1 MHVFPLQQHGQQ
13 LCCCEEMSVEMV
25 EELSVKAAQPVRPAG
40 ILQQNRVF
48 LDFFWDLAKP
58 DQEVR
63 LKAVENLI
71 QYLKTNNQADELEY
85 TFKRLVD
92 GLAHT
97 RETARPGFSLA
108 LGQVL
113 SAFEDVSLQ
122 SILDRIKEKHNLQ
135 KVKKKLA
142 RNAMFGNLFGAL
154 ALHQSGRLS
163 KEPQVVLG
171 CVQLLQSLS
180 QHRQHLKDLPTKT
193 MMDILTE
200 IPEEVFEEVLLGAL
214 QTDLAS
220 AFRTPEQLQLLL
232 VALQRFPQTLKP
244 KKLKKLL
251 GSSTIINADNIP
263 KLTEV
268 LKMAARSVKKECVLP
283 AVVLDLLKLSLKE
296 DSFQL
301 FWNKAIVDSMFK
313 EQPGPTHYLS
323 FRLLGSALPLLS
335 VAQLK
340 EVLSGEVMMH
350 YGEHVVSAQKPDRFK
365 LAPEM
370 DVYVSDFL
378 RNCQD
383 SDKQLAVMVAFSSLT
398 NQGYPV
404 VPTVWKVVQHL
415 QPAALQNYVEWLK
428 TMFLQPQ
435 LDKLL
440 DFSTRKQKD
449 NQEGKEQKENSIF
462 RLRKWIVARLSSI
475 IDNHQVKKQEDLIM
489 DVARFVFFH
498 AFFSAK
504 KPSADIPETAGKLS
518 VPLDDKTRVVL
529 VNSFFGL
536 LLSMHHLPLTED
548 SAEGATVNQK
558 RALGVTA
565 DGTMWIYHLVQY
577 TQVLL
582 NQPKHV
588 QSNKPFSP
596 EQRQAWDSMLE
607 SVASLKKKAKK
618 GQTAEWSAF
627 QQLFLL
633 VGMHLFKAPEE
644 LVDIMKDLQSC
655 VDKAQEKKA
664 KKKKK
669 KQATEQEEE
678 PEWVEVMV
686 DILLSLLS
694 QPSRHIR
701 QVCKTVF
708 SSICPHVTAAALT
721 AILDVLDSEK
731 DDEENSAVVV
741 TDDIDKT
748 QKKPEDDDDEEDEE
762 MEVDKSDESDD
773 GSDEDED
780 EGEEAMEE
788 EEDEEEEEEEDID
801 EEGEVD
807 QNFRLE
813 LMKVLQQQNALATE
827 EDGSSDEDM
836 DDEAMME
843 LDKSLAALFSEQK
856 KKTQAKKDEKTKIQ
870 KEKTLVRDFKIKV
883 LDLIEVFV
891 ARQAGSPLVLGLVEP
906 LLTIID
912 KGMSSDS
919 HQQEQDFLRRV
930 ADIFRNQLCRSKV
943 YCRTAGDRQGQLHDL
958 LDKLMTKTQK
968 LSDSSVCL
976 YYFSASLY
984 VVKVL
989 RGAPPA
995 ETKEE
1000 PTADRAAANDFK
1012 FMGNV
1017 DVDRVSTIFR
1027 NALSSFMSR
1036 RKSPLTAQMFTDLFT
1051 RFPVLCVNLLDT
1063 AVQHITS
1070 GVRVHQ
1076 QGQACVLVLRAMQSR
1091 EVQQLLSGDQWTEL
1105 CAKVTGQL
1113 AACLQAVG
1121 QTESKVVKEK
1131 VLKTLEL
1138 CQFLVKIVNL
1148 QKLSVDLEPL
1158 QNVLQSLTSV
1168 ITFKKTGKLEDTYWA
1183 VMKHFGVM
1191 KPKVEKVKPDKE
1203 ADQQAAPKK
1212 KKGFLPET
1220 KKRKKRNKPVLE
1232 PAADNS
1238 TSTNKPG
1245 AAKGQAKKKNDK
1257 KMKQKRPADGATAS
1271 HPNPAK
1277 KSKTQSESKPAKKK
1291 KPKQKKGGGGQM

>member
-1 MHVFPLQQHGQQ
+1 
-13 LCCCEEMSVEMV
+13 MSVEMV
-25 EELSVKAAQPVRPAG
+25 EVSVKAAVPVRPTG
-40 ILQQNRVF
+40 VLQQNRVF

-63 LKAVENLI
+63 LKAIEDLI
-71 QYLKTNNQADELEY
+71 KYLKTNNKADELEY

-92 GLAHT
+92 GLAHI
-97 RETARPGFSLA
+97 REAARPGFSLA

-122 SILDRIKEKHNLQ
+122 SVLKRIKEKHNLQ
-135 KVKKKLA
+135 TVKKKLVRSA
-142 RNAMFGNLFGAL
+142 LFGNLFGVL
-154 ALHQSGRLS
+154 ALHQSGRIS
-163 KEPQVVLG
+163 TEPQVVLG

-193 MMDILTE
+193 MTDILNE
-200 IPEEVFEEVLLGAL
+200 ISEEVFEEVLLSAL

-220 AFRTPEQLQLLL
+220 AFSTPEQLQLLL

-251 GSSTIINADNIP
+251 GSTTIINADNIP

-268 LKMAARSVKKECVLP
+268 MKMAAQSVKKERVLP
-283 AVVLDLLKLSLKE
+283 TVVLDLLKLSLKE

-301 FWNKAIVDSMFK
+301 FWNNAIINGMLK
-313 EQPGPTHYLS
+313 EQPGPAHYLS

-335 VAQLK
+335 IAQLK
-340 EVLSGEVMMH
+340 AVLSGEVITL

-370 DVYVSDFL
+370 DTYVSDFL
-378 RNCQD
+378 QACQD
-383 SDKQLAVMVAFSSLT
+383 PDKQLAVMVGFSSLT

-404 VPTVWKVVQHL
+404 VPSVWRVVQHL
-415 QPAALQNYVEWLK
+415 QPAALQHYVEWLK
-428 TMFLQPQ
+428 KMFLQPE

-475 IDNHQVKKQEDLIM
+475 IDNHQVKRQEDLIM
-489 DVARFVFFH
+489 DMARFVFFH

-504 KPSADIPETAGKLS
+504 KASADIPETMEKLS
-518 VPLDDKTRVVL
+518 IPLDDRTRGVL
-529 VNSFFGL
+529 INSFFGL
-536 LLSMHHLPLTED
+536 LLSMHHLPQTED
-548 SAEGATVNQK
+548 SSEDAAINQK
-558 RALGVTA
+558 RPLGVTA
-565 DGTMWIYHLVQY
+565 DGTMWIYQLVQY
-577 TQVLL
+577 AQVLL
-582 NQPKHV
+582 SQPKHA
-588 QSNKPFSP
+588 QSSKPFSP

-607 SVASLKKKAKK
+607 SVSNLRKKAKK
-618 GQTAEWSAF
+618 GPTAENTAF

-633 VGMHLFKAPEE
+633 VGMHFFKAPEE
-644 LVDIMKDLQSC
+644 LLDIMKDLQSC

-669 KQATEQEEE
+669 KTDQEEE

-708 SSICPHVTAAALT
+708 SSICPNVTAAALT
-721 AILDVLDSEK
+721 AILD
-731 DDEENSAVVV
+731 DE
-741 TDDIDKT
+741 
-748 QKKPEDDDDEEDEE
+748 
-762 MEVDKSDESDD
+762 KSDGSD
-773 GSDEDED
+773 DEDED
-780 EGEEAMEE
+780 DKDKDEDDEDGDEDDEDGDDDEAMEE
-788 EEDEEEEEEEDID
+788 EEEAM

-807 QNFRLE
+807 QSFRLE

-827 EDGSSDEDM
+827 EDGSDDEDL

-870 KEKTLVRDFKIKV
+870 KEKTLVRDFKIKMSYS
-883 LDLIEVFV
+883 L
-891 ARQAGSPLVLGLVEP
+891 P
-906 LLTIID
+906 LLNIID
-912 KGMSSDS
+912 QGMSSDS
-919 HQQEQDFLRRV
+919 DQQEQDFLRRA

-943 YCRTAGDRQGQLHDL
+943 YCRTVGDRQGELHDL

-968 LSDSSVCL
+968 LSDSSVSL

-989 RGAPPA
+989 RGL
-995 ETKEE
+995 
-1000 PTADRAAANDFK
+1000 R

-1017 DVDRVSTIFR
+1017 DVDRVSAVFR
-1027 NALSSFMSR
+1027 EALSSFLSK
-1036 RKSPLTAQMFTDLFT
+1036 RKSPLTTQMFTDLFN
-1051 RFPVLCVNLLDT
+1051 RFPVNFLLMDIVLCF
-1063 AVQHITS
+1063 
-1070 GVRVHQ
+1070 

-1091 EVQQLLSGDQWTEL
+1091 DVQQLLSGAPWTEL
-1105 CAKVTGQL
+1105 CVKVTGQL
-1113 AACLQAVG
+1113 AAVG
-1121 QTESKVVKEK
+1121 RHGSASQSHHR
-1131 VLKTLEL
+1131 LTLSTL
-1138 CQFLVKIVNL
+1138 
-1148 QKLSVDLEPL
+1148 KLSVDLEPL
-1158 QNVLQSLTSV
+1158 KKVLQSLTSM

-1191 KPKVEKVKPDKE
+1191 KPKVEKTKPDKNAE
-1203 ADQQAAPKK
+1203 QQQVSKK

-1220 KKRKKRNKPVLE
+1220 KKRKKRKNPVLE
-1232 PAADNS
+1232 PAGEKP
-1238 TSTNKPG
+1238 TSTDKPG
-1245 AAKGQAKKKNDK
+1245 ADKGQGKKKHDK
-1257 KMKQKRPADGATAS
+1257 KTKQKRQADGATAS
-1271 HPNPAK
+1271 QPSPAK
-1277 KSKTQSESKPAKKK
+1277 KSKTLSENKQAKKKKK
-1291 KPKQKKGGGGQM
+1291 KPKQKKEGGGKM

>member
-1 MHVFPLQQHGQQ
+1 
-13 LCCCEEMSVEMV
+13 MSVEMV
-25 EELSVKAAQPVRPAG
+25 ELSVKASESVRPAG

-63 LKAVENLI
+63 LKAVEDLI
-71 QYLKTNNQADELEY
+71 QYLKTNNKADELEY

-92 GLAHT
+92 GLGHT
-97 RETARPGFSLA
+97 RETVRPGFSVA

-135 KVKKKLA
+135 TVKKKLA
-142 RNAMFGNLFGAL
+142 RNAMFGNLFGVL
-154 ALHQSGRLS
+154 ALHQSSRLS

-171 CVQLLQSLS
+171 CVQLLQSLT
-180 QHRQHLKDLPTKT
+180 QHKQHLKDLPSKT

-200 IPEEVFEEVLLGAL
+200 IPEEVFEEVLLSAL

-220 AFRTPEQLQLLL
+220 AFSTPEQMQLLL

-251 GSSTIINADNIP
+251 GSSTIINDDNIP

-283 AVVLDLLKLSLKE
+283 PVVLDLLKLSLKE

-301 FWNKAIVDSMFK
+301 FWKKAIIDGMLK

-323 FRLLGSALPLLS
+323 FRLLGSALPFLS

-350 YGEHVVSAQKPDRFK
+350 YGEHVVCAQKPDRFK

-370 DVYVSDFL
+370 DIYVSNFL
-378 RNCQD
+378 QGCQD
-383 SDKQLAVMVAFSSLT
+383 SDKQLAVMVGFSSLT

-404 VPTVWKVVQHL
+404 VPSVWRVVQHL
-415 QPAALQNYVEWLK
+415 QPAALQSYVDWLK
-428 TMFLQPQ
+428 NMFLQPQ

-440 DFSTRKQKD
+440 NFNTRKQKD
-449 NQEGKEQKENSIF
+449 SQEGREQREHSVS
-462 RLRKWIVARLSSI
+462 RLRKWIVARLTSI
-475 IDNHQVKKQEDLIM
+475 IDNHHVKKQEDLIM

-504 KPSADIPETAGKLS
+504 KASADIAETKGKLS
-518 VPLDDKTRVVL
+518 VPLDDKTRGVL
-529 VNSFFGL
+529 VSSFFGL
-536 LLSMHHLPLTED
+536 LLSMHHMPLAED
-548 SAEGATVNQK
+548 SPEGAVVNQK

-565 DGTMWIYHLVQY
+565 DGTMWIYHLIQY
-577 TQVLL
+577 AQVLL
-582 NQPKHV
+582 NQPKCV
-588 QSNKPFSP
+588 QSSQPFSP

-607 SVASLKKKAKK
+607 SVANLKKKAKK
-618 GQTAEWSAF
+618 GQTAESGAF

-644 LVDIMKDLQSC
+644 LLDIMKDLQSC
-655 VDKAQEKKA
+655 MDKAQEKKS

-669 KQATEQEEE
+669 KQAKEQEEE
-678 PEWVEVMV
+678 EPDWVEVMV

-701 QVCKTVF
+701 EVCKTVF

-721 AILDVLDSEK
+721 AILDVLDPEK
-731 DDEENSAVVV
+731 EDEEDSAVVV
-741 TDDIDKT
+741 TDDATNKAHKNKT
-748 QKKPEDDDDEEDEE
+748 KEEDDEEHDEE
-762 MEVDKSDESDD
+762 MEDDTSDGADDDSDKD
-773 GSDEDED
+773 
-780 EGEEAMEE
+780 
-788 EEDEEEEEEEDID
+788 EEDEEEEEEEK
-801 EEGEVD
+801 EEVD

-827 EDGSSDEDM
+827 EDGSSDEDL

-843 LDKSLAALFSEQK
+843 LDKSLSALFSEQK
-856 KKTQAKKDEKTKIQ
+856 KKTQAKKDEKTKLQ
-870 KEKTLVRDFKIKV
+870 KERTLVRDFKIKV

-906 LLTIID
+906 LLNIID
-912 KGMSSDS
+912 RGMSSGS
-919 HQQEQDFLRRV
+919 EQQEQDFLRR
-930 ADIFRNQLCRSKV
+930 AAHIFRNQLCRSKV
-943 YCRTAGDRQGQLHDL
+943 YCKTVGDRQGELHDL

-984 VVKVL
+984 LMKVL
-989 RGAPPA
+989 RGTPPTD
-995 ETKEE
+995 TKEE
-1000 PTADRAAANDFK
+1000 QAAQKTAENDLRFV
-1012 FMGNV
+1012 GNM
-1017 DVDRVSTIFR
+1017 DVDRVSAIFR
-1027 NALSSFMSR
+1027 EALTSFLNK
-1036 RKSPLTAQMFTDLFT
+1036 RKSPLTSQMFTDLFT

-1070 GVRVHQ
+1070 GVRGHQ

-1091 EVQQLLSGDQWTEL
+1091 EVQQLLSGAPWTEL
-1105 CAKVTGQL
+1105 CAKVAGRL
-1113 AACLQAVG
+1113 AVSLQQVD
-1121 QTESKVVKEK
+1121 QTESKVVREK
-1131 VLKTLEL
+1131 VVKTLEL
-1138 CQFLVKIVNL
+1138 CQFLVKHVRQ
-1148 QKLSVDLEPL
+1148 QKLSVNLEPL
-1158 QNVLQSLTSV
+1158 QEVLQPLTSV

-1191 KPKVEKVKPDKE
+1191 KPKVEKTKSDKE
-1203 ADQQAAPKK
+1203 AEQQPACMKK

-1220 KKRKKRNKPVLE
+1220 KKRKKRKKPVLE
-1232 PAADNS
+1232 SAADQS
-1238 TSTNKPG
+1238 GPTGKPG
-1245 AAKGQAKKKNDK
+1245 ADKGQAKEKHDK
-1257 KMKQKRPADGATAS
+1257 KTKQKRPADGATAS
-1271 HPNPAK
+1271 QPNPAK
-1277 KSKTQSESKPAKKK
+1277 KSKTQSQSESKTEKKKKKKK
-1291 KPKQKKGGGGQM
+1291 KPKQKKEGGGQM

>member
-1 MHVFPLQQHGQQ
+1 MD
-13 LCCCEEMSVEMV
+13 VEMV
-25 EELSVKAAQPVRPAG
+25 ELSVKAAEPVRPAG

-63 LKAVENLI
+63 LKAIKDLI
-71 QYLKTNNQADELEY
+71 QYLKTNNKADELEY

-97 RETARPGFSLA
+97 REAARPGFSLA

-113 SAFEDVSLQ
+113 STFEDVSLQ
-122 SILDRIKEKHNLQ
+122 SILNRIKEKHNLQ
-135 KVKKKLA
+135 TVKKKLV
-142 RNAMFGNLFGAL
+142 RNALFGNLFGVL
-154 ALHQSGRLS
+154 ALHQSSRLS

-171 CVQLLQSLS
+171 CVQLLQSLT
-180 QHRQHLKDLPTKT
+180 QHRQHLKDLPNKT
-193 MMDILTE
+193 MMDILNE
-200 IPEEVFEEVLLGAL
+200 IPEEVFEEVLLSAL

-220 AFRTPEQLQLLL
+220 AFSTPEQLQLLL

-251 GSSTIINADNIP
+251 GSSTIINAENIP

-268 LKMAARSVKKECVLP
+268 MKMAARSVKKECVLP

-301 FWNKAIVDSMFK
+301 FWNNAIINGMFK
-313 EQPGPTHYLS
+313 EPSGPTHYLS
-323 FRLLGSALPLLS
+323 FRLLGSALPHLS
-335 VAQLK
+335 IAQLK

-370 DVYVSDFL
+370 DTYVSNFL
-378 RNCQD
+378 EGCQD

-398 NQGYPV
+398 NRGYPV
-404 VPTVWKVVQHL
+404 VPSVWRVVQHL
-415 QPAALQNYVEWLK
+415 QPAALQQYVEWLK
-428 TMFLQPQ
+428 KMFLQPQ

-449 NQEGKEQKENSIF
+449 NQDAQEQKENSIF
-462 RLRKWIVARLSSI
+462 RLRKWIVSRLSSI
-475 IDNHQVKKQEDLIM
+475 IDNYQVKRQEDLIM

-498 AFFSAK
+498 AFFNAK
-504 KPSADIPETAGKLS
+504 KASADIPETGVKLS
-518 VPLDDKTRVVL
+518 VPLDDRTRGVL

-536 LLSMHHLPLTED
+536 LLSMHHLPQPED
-548 SAEGATVNQK
+548 SAEGAADNRK
-558 RALGVTA
+558 RALGVTS

-577 TQVLL
+577 ASVLL

-588 QSNKPFSP
+588 QSSQPFSP
-596 EQRQAWDSMLE
+596 EQREAWDSMIE
-607 SVASLKKKAKK
+607 SVSNLKKKSKK
-618 GQTAEWSAF
+618 GPTAENTAF

-644 LVDIMKDLQSC
+644 LLGIMKDLQSC
-655 VDKAQEKKA
+655 VNKAQEKKA

-669 KQATEQEEE
+669 QAKEQEEE

-708 SSICPHVTAAALT
+708 TSICPHVTAAALT
-721 AILDVLDSEK
+721 AILDVLDPEK
-731 DDEENSAVVV
+731 DDEDSAVVV
-741 TDDIDKT
+741 TDDNKT
-748 QKKPEDDDDEEDEE
+748 QKNPDEEDDEEDDEE
-762 MEVDKSDESDD
+762 MEDDESDGSGD
-773 GSDEDED
+773 DSDEDED
-780 EGEEAMEE
+780 DSDEDEAMEE
-788 EEDEEEEEEEDID
+788 EGV
-801 EEGEVD
+801 EEGDVD

-827 EDGSSDEDM
+827 EDGSSDEDL
-836 DDEAMME
+836 DDDAMME
-843 LDKSLAALFSEQK
+843 LDKGLAALFSEQK
-856 KKTQAKKDEKTKIQ
+856 KKNQAKKDEKAKIQ
-870 KEKTLVRDFKIKV
+870 KEKALVRDFKIKV
-883 LDLIEVFV
+883 LDLVEVFV

-906 LLTIID
+906 LLTLID
-912 KGMSSDS
+912 RGMSSDTD
-919 HQQEQDFLRRV
+919 QQEQDFLRRA

-943 YCRTAGDRQGQLHDL
+943 YCRTVGDRQGELHDL

-995 ETKEE
+995 EAKDEQTGDK
-1000 PTADRAAANDFK
+1000 AAANDLK
-1012 FMGNV
+1012 YVGSM
-1017 DVDRVSTIFR
+1017 DVDRVSSIFR
-1027 NALSSFMSR
+1027 EALSSFMGK
-1036 RKSPLTAQMFTDLFT
+1036 RKSPLTAQMFTDLFN
-1051 RFPVLCVNLLDT
+1051 RFPILCVNLLDAT
-1063 AVQHITS
+1063 MQHITS

-1076 QGQACVLVLRAMQSR
+1076 QGQASVLMLRAMQCK
-1091 EVQQLLSGDQWTEL
+1091 EVQQLLSGAPWTEL
-1105 CAKVTGQL
+1105 CGKVAAQL
-1113 AACLQAVG
+1113 VVSLQQVG
-1121 QTESKVVKEK
+1121 PTESKVVKEK
-1131 VLKTLEL
+1131 VVKILEL
-1138 CQFLVKIVNL
+1138 CQFLVKQVHQ

-1158 QNVLQSLTSV
+1158 QKVLQSLPSV
-1168 ITFKKTGKLEDTYWA
+1168 ITFNKTGTLEDTYWA
-1183 VMKHFGVM
+1183 VVKHFGVI
-1191 KPKVEKVKPDKE
+1191 KPKVEKRKPDKDAE
-1203 ADQQAAPKK
+1203 QGQVSKK

-1220 KKRKKRNKPVLE
+1220 KKRKKRTKPVLE
-1232 PAADNS
+1232 PAGENS
-1238 TSTNKPG
+1238 TSTGKPG
-1245 AAKGQAKKKNDK
+1245 ADRGQAKKKHDK
-1257 KMKQKRPADGATAS
+1257 KAKQKRPADGATAS
-1271 HPNPAK
+1271 QPNPAK
-1277 KSKTQSESKPAKKK
+1277 KGKTQSENKAAKKKK
-1291 KPKQKKGGGGQM
+1291 KPKKK

>member
-1 MHVFPLQQHGQQ
+1 
-13 LCCCEEMSVEMV
+13 MSVEMV
-25 EELSVKAAQPVRPAG
+25 ELSVKTPEPVRPAG

-71 QYLKTNNQADELEY
+71 QYLKTNEKADELDY

-97 RETARPGFSLA
+97 REAARPGFSLA

-113 SAFEDVSLQ
+113 SAFGDVTLQ
-122 SILDRIKEKHNLQ
+122 SILDRIKEKYNVQ
-135 KVKKKLA
+135 TVKKKLF
-142 RNAMFGNLFGAL
+142 RNALFGNLFGVL

-180 QHRQHLKDLPTKT
+180 QRRQHLKDLPTKT
-193 MMDILTE
+193 MTDILNE
-200 IPEEVFEEVLLGAL
+200 IPEAVFEEVLLSSL
-214 QTDLAS
+214 QTELAS
-220 AFRTPEQLQLLL
+220 AFSTPEQLQLLL

-283 AVVLDLLKLSLKE
+283 AVTLDLLKLSLKE

-301 FWNKAIVDSMFK
+301 FWNNAIIDGMFK
-313 EQPGPTHYLS
+313 EPPGPAHYLG

-335 VAQLK
+335 EAQLK

-350 YGEHVVSAQKPDRFK
+350 YGEHVVSSQKKDRFK
-365 LAPEM
+365 LSPEM
-370 DVYVSDFL
+370 DTYVSDFL
-378 RNCQD
+378 QGCQD
-383 SDKQLAVMVAFSSLT
+383 ADKQLAVIIGFSSLT

-404 VPTVWKVVQHL
+404 VPSVWRVVQHL
-415 QPAALQNYVEWLK
+415 QPAALQQYVEWLK
-428 TMFLQPQ
+428 NMFLQPQ

-449 NQEGKEQKENSIF
+449 NQEGKEQRENPVF
-462 RLRKWIVARLSSI
+462 RLRKWIVSRLSSI
-475 IDNHQVKKQEDLIM
+475 IDNHQVKKQEELIM

-498 AFFSAK
+498 AFFSSK
-504 KPSADIPETAGKLS
+504 KASGDIPETKGKLS
-518 VPLDDKTRVVL
+518 VPLDDKSREVL
-529 VNSFFGL
+529 ISSFFGL

-548 SAEGATVNQK
+548 SAEGEAVNLK
-558 RALGVTA
+558 RVQGVTA

-577 TQVLL
+577 AQVLL
-582 NQPKHV
+582 TQTKHV
-588 QSNKPFSP
+588 QRSQPFSP

-607 SVASLKKKAKK
+607 SVANLKKKAKK
-618 GQTAEWSAF
+618 GQTAETIAF

-644 LVDIMKDLQSC
+644 LLDIMKDLQSC
-655 VDKAQEKKA
+655 MDKAQEKKA

-669 KQATEQEEE
+669 QATQQEEE

-701 QVCKTVF
+701 QVCRTVF

-721 AILDVLDSEK
+721 AILDVLDPEK
-731 DDEENSAVVV
+731 DDEDAAVVV
-741 TDDIDKT
+741 TDDNKT
-748 QKKPEDDDDEEDEE
+748 QKKKPSEDDDEDDEEEMEEDE
-762 MEVDKSDESDD
+762 SDGSDD
-773 GSDEDED
+773 DNDEDED
-780 EGEEAMEE
+780 NEAMEE
-788 EEDEEEEEEEDID
+788 EESEEEEEEE
-801 EEGEVD
+801 EEMEQGEVD
-807 QNFRLE
+807 QSFRLE
-813 LMKVLQQQNALATE
+813 LMKVLKQQNALATE
-827 EDGSSDEDM
+827 EDGSSDEDL
-836 DDEAMME
+836 DDDAMME
-843 LDKSLAALFSEQK
+843 LDKGLAALFSEQK
-856 KKTQAKKDEKTKIQ
+856 KKNQAKKDEKSKIQ
-870 KEKTLVRDFKIKV
+870 KEKMLVRDFKIKV
-883 LDLIEVFV
+883 LDLVEVFV

-906 LLTIID
+906 LLAIID
-912 KGMSSDS
+912 RGMTSGSD
-919 HQQEQDFLRRV
+919 QQEQDFLRR
-930 ADIFRNQLCRSKV
+930 AAGIFRNELCRSKV
-943 YCRTAGDRQGQLHDL
+943 YCRTAGDRQGELHDL
-958 LDKLMTKTQK
+958 LEKLMTKSQK

-1000 PTADRAAANDFK
+1000 QTADGAAANDLR

-1017 DVDRVSTIFR
+1017 DVDRVSKIFSE
-1027 NALSSFMSR
+1027 ALSSFLGK

-1051 RFPVLCVNLLDT
+1051 RFPVLCVRLLDT
-1063 AVQHITS
+1063 AMQHITS

-1091 EVQQLLSGDQWTEL
+1091 EVQQLLSSALWTEL
-1105 CAKVTGQL
+1105 CVKVSGQL
-1113 AACLQAVG
+1113 VESLQQVG
-1121 QTESKVVKEK
+1121 QTDSKVVKEK

-1138 CQFLVKIVNL
+1138 CQFLVKHIHY

-1158 QNVLQSLTSV
+1158 QKVLQPLTSL
-1168 ITFKKTGKLEDTYWA
+1168 IAFKKTGKLEDTYWA
-1183 VMKHFGVM
+1183 VMKHFGVT
-1191 KPKVEKVKPDKE
+1191 KPKVEKTKPDKQ
-1203 ADQQAAPKK
+1203 DGQQQGPKK

-1232 PAADNS
+1232 PAAAAADSS
-1238 TSTNKPG
+1238 TSKDKP
-1245 AAKGQAKKKNDK
+1245 AADKGQAKKKHDK
-1257 KMKQKRPADGATAS
+1257 KTKQKRPADGATAS
-1271 HPNPAK
+1271 QPNPAK
-1277 KSKTQSESKPAKKK
+1277 KSKTQPESQTAKKK
-1291 KPKQKKGGGGQM
+1291 KNKKKQKQKKEGGGQT

>member
-1 MHVFPLQQHGQQ
+1 
-13 LCCCEEMSVEMV
+13 MSVEMV
-25 EELSVKAAQPVRPAG
+25 ELSVKASEPVRPTG

-71 QYLKTNNQADELEY
+71 QYLKTNNKADDLEY

-135 KVKKKLA
+135 TVKKKLV
-142 RNAMFGNLFGAL
+142 RNAMFGNLFGVL
-154 ALHQSGRLS
+154 ALHQSSRLS

-180 QHRQHLKDLPTKT
+180 QHRQHLKDLPSKT
-193 MMDILTE
+193 MTDILNEVTS
-200 IPEEVFEEVLLGAL
+200 EVFEEVLLSAL

-220 AFRTPEQLQLLL
+220 AFNTPEQMQLLL

-301 FWNKAIVDSMFK
+301 FWNKAIIDGMLK

-323 FRLLGSALPLLS
+323 YRLLGSALPHLS

-378 RNCQD
+378 QGCQD
-383 SDKQLAVMVAFSSLT
+383 SDKQLAVMVGFSSLT

-404 VPTVWKVVQHL
+404 VPSVWRVVQHL
-415 QPAALQNYVEWLK
+415 QPAALQSYVEWLK
-428 TMFLQPQ
+428 DTFLQPQ

-440 DFSTRKQKD
+440 DFSTLNTSAVKCLS
-449 NQEGKEQKENSIF
+449 ENSVF
-462 RLRKWIVARLSSI
+462 RLRKWIVARLTSI

-489 DVARFVFFH
+489 DVARFIFFH

-504 KPSADIPETAGKLS
+504 KATADIPETKGKLS
-518 VPLDDKTRVVL
+518 VPLDDKTRGVL
-529 VNSFFGL
+529 VSSFFGL
-536 LLSMHHLPLTED
+536 LLAMHHLPLAED
-548 SAEGATVNQK
+548 LAEGAAVNQK

-577 TQVLL
+577 AQVLL
-582 NQPKHV
+582 SQTKYV
-588 QSNKPFSP
+588 QSSQPFSP
-596 EQRQAWDSMLE
+596 EQRQAWDGMLE
-607 SVASLKKKAKK
+607 SVANLKRKAKK
-618 GQTAEWSAF
+618 GQTAESNVF

-655 VDKAQEKKA
+655 VDKAQEKKS

-669 KQATEQEEE
+669 KQGEE

-721 AILDVLDSEK
+721 AILDNDT
-731 DDEENSAVVV
+731 SA
-741 TDDIDKT
+741 
-748 QKKPEDDDDEEDEE
+748 DDD
-762 MEVDKSDESDD
+762 
-773 GSDEDED
+773 SDEDD
-780 EGEEAMEE
+780 EAME
-788 EEDEEEEEEEDID
+788 EEDEEEEEEED
-801 EEGEVD
+801 EEEEEMEHEEVD

-827 EDGSSDEDM
+827 EDGSSDEDL

-843 LDKSLAALFSEQK
+843 LDKGLAALFSEQK
-856 KKTQAKKDEKTKIQ
+856 KKTQAKRDEKSKLK
-870 KEKTLVRDFKIKV
+870 KEKALVRDFKIKV

-912 KGMSSDS
+912 RGMSSDS
-919 HQQEQDFLRRV
+919 DQQEQDFLRRA

-943 YCRTAGDRQGQLHDL
+943 YCRTAGDRQGELHDL
-958 LDKLMTKTQK
+958 LEKLMTKTQK

-1000 PTADRAAANDFK
+1000 QTAEKA
-1012 FMGNV
+1012 
-1017 DVDRVSTIFR
+1017 
-1027 NALSSFMSR
+1027 ALSSFMSR

-1063 AVQHITS
+1063 AVQHIKS
-1070 GVRVHQ
+1070 GVREHQ
-1076 QGQACVLVLRAMQSR
+1076 QSQACVLVLRAMQSR
-1091 EVQQLLSGDQWTEL
+1091 EVQQLLSGAPWTEL
-1105 CAKVTGQL
+1105 CAKIAGQL
-1113 AACLQAVG
+1113 ATSLQHVG
-1121 QTESKVVKEK
+1121 QTESKVAREK
-1131 VLKTLEL
+1131 VVKTLEL
-1138 CQFLVKIVNL
+1138 CQFLVKHVHQ

-1158 QNVLQSLTSV
+1158 QKVLQSLTTV

-1183 VMKHFGVM
+1183 VMKHFGVIL
-1191 KPKVEKVKPDKE
+1191 EI
-1203 ADQQAAPKK
+1203 KK
-1212 KKGFLPET
+1212 KRSNTPQT
-1220 KKRKKRNKPVLE
+1220 KRHFVLF
-1232 PAADNS
+1232 
-1238 TSTNKPG
+1238 
-1245 AAKGQAKKKNDK
+1245 
-1257 KMKQKRPADGATAS
+1257 
-1271 HPNPAK
+1271 
-1277 KSKTQSESKPAKKK
+1277 
-1291 KPKQKKGGGGQM
+1291 

>member
-1 MHVFPLQQHGQQ
+1 
-13 LCCCEEMSVEMV
+13 MSAEMV
-25 EELSVKAAQPVRPAG
+25 ELTVKAPESVRPTG
-40 ILQQNRVF
+40 ILQQSRVF

-71 QYLKTNNQADELEY
+71 QYLKSSDKADELEY
-85 TFKRLVD
+85 AFKRLVD

-97 RETARPGFSLA
+97 REAARPGFSLA

-113 SAFEDVSLQ
+113 SAFEDISLQ
-122 SILDRIKEKHNLQ
+122 SVLDRIKEKHSLTS
-135 KVKKKLA
+135 VKKKLF
-142 RNAMFGNLFGAL
+142 RNALFGNLFGVL
-154 ALHQSGRLS
+154 ALHQSSRLP

-180 QHRQHLKDLPTKT
+180 QHRQHLKDLPSKT

-200 IPEEVFEEVLLGAL
+200 IPEEVFEAVLLGAL

-232 VALQRFPQTLKP
+232 VALQHFPQTLKP

-251 GSSTIINADNIP
+251 GSSTIINTDNIP

-268 LKMAARSVKKECVLP
+268 LKMAARSVKKERTLP
-283 AVVLDLLKLSLKE
+283 AVALDLLKLSLKE

-301 FWNKAIVDSMFK
+301 FWNKAVVDGMLK

-335 VAQLK
+335 VAQLE
-340 EVLSGEVMMH
+340 EVLSGEVMVH

-370 DVYVSDFL
+370 DAYVSDFL
-378 RNCQD
+378 QACQD
-383 SDKQLAVMVAFSSLT
+383 SDRQLAVMVGFSSLT
-398 NQGYPV
+398 HQGYPV
-404 VPTVWKVVQHL
+404 VPSVWKVVQHL
-415 QPAALQNYVEWLK
+415 QPAALRNYVGWLK
-428 TMFLQPQ
+428 NMFLQPQ

-449 NQEGKEQKENSIF
+449 NKEGQEQRENCVF
-462 RLRKWIVARLSSI
+462 RLRKWIVARLVSI
-475 IDNHQVKKQEDLIM
+475 IDNHQVKKEEDLIM

-498 AFFSAK
+498 AFFSTK
-504 KPSADIPETAGKLS
+504 KASPDILETKGKIS
-518 VPLDDKTRVVL
+518 VPLDEKTRGVL
-529 VNSFFGL
+529 VSSFFGL
-536 LLSMHHLPLTED
+536 LLSMHHLPLSED
-548 SAEGATVNQK
+548 LAEGAAANQK

-577 TQVLL
+577 AQVLL
-582 NQPKHV
+582 NQPKYVH
-588 QSNKPFSP
+588 SNQPFSP

-607 SVASLKKKAKK
+607 SVANLKKKAKK
-618 GQTAEWSAF
+618 GQTAESGAF

-644 LVDIMKDLQSC
+644 LLDIMKDLQSC

-669 KQATEQEEE
+669 KQAPDQGEE

-721 AILDVLDSEK
+721 AILDVLDPEK
-731 DDEENSAVVV
+731 EDEEDSAVVV
-741 TDDIDKT
+741 TDDSDASKT
-748 QKKPEDDDDEEDEE
+748 LKKKPKKKDDKEDDEEREDDNSDETDDDSDEDEDEEAMEEEGEEEVEEEEEDDDDDEEDEE
-762 MEVDKSDESDD
+762 EEVEVD
-773 GSDEDED
+773 
-780 EGEEAMEE
+780 EA
-788 EEDEEEEEEEDID
+788 
-801 EEGEVD
+801 VD
-807 QNFRLE
+807 QNFRLK
-813 LMKVLQQQNALATE
+813 LMKVLQQQKALATE
-827 EDGSSDEDM
+827 EDGSSDEDL

-843 LDKSLAALFSEQK
+843 LDKSLSALFSEQK
-856 KKTQAKKDEKTKIQ
+856 KKTQAKKDEKTKLK

-883 LDLIEVFV
+883 LDLVEVFV

-906 LLTIID
+906 LLAIID
-912 KGMSSDS
+912 RGMSSDS
-919 HQQEQDFLRRV
+919 GQQEQDFLRRA
-930 ADIFRNQLCRSKV
+930 ADIFRNQLCRSRV
-943 YCRTAGDRQGQLHDL
+943 YCRTVGDRQGELHDL

-968 LSDSSVCL
+968 LPDSSVSL

-984 VVKVL
+984 LVKVL

-1000 PTADRAAANDFK
+1000 ETAEKSAANDVR

-1017 DVDRVSTIFR
+1017 DVDRVSAIFR
-1027 NALSSFMSR
+1027 ESLTTFMNR
-1036 RKSPLTAQMFTDLFT
+1036 RKSPLTTQMFTDLFV
-1051 RFPVLCVNLLDT
+1051 RFPVLCINLLDT

-1070 GVRVHQ
+1070 GVRKHQ

-1091 EVQQLLSGDQWTEL
+1091 EVQQLLSGSQWTEL
-1105 CAKVTGQL
+1105 CVKITGQL
-1113 AACLQAVG
+1113 AASLQQVG

-1131 VLKTLEL
+1131 VVKTLEL
-1138 CQFLVKIVNL
+1138 CQFLVKLIHQ

-1158 QNVLQSLTSV
+1158 QKVLQSLTSI

-1183 VMKHFGVM
+1183 VMKHFGVI
-1191 KPKVEKVKPDKE
+1191 KPKVEKTKSDKE
-1203 ADQQAAPKK
+1203 AQQQPASKK

-1220 KKRKKRNKPVLE
+1220 KKRKKRQKPVLE

-1238 TSTNKPG
+1238 TSTDKP
-1245 AAKGQAKKKNDK
+1245 AADKGQAKKKHDRK
-1257 KMKQKRPADGATAS
+1257 TKQKRPANGATAS
-1271 HPNPAK
+1271 QPSPAK
-1277 KSKTQSESKPAKKK
+1277 KSKMQSESKPAKKRK
-1291 KPKQKKGGGGQM
+1291 KPKQKKEGGGQM

>member
-1 MHVFPLQQHGQQ
+1 NTSEVMGQQ
-13 LCCCEEMSVEMV
+13 MYFYLTPES
-25 EELSVKAAQPVRPAG
+25 VRPTG
-40 ILQQNRVF
+40 ILQQSRVF

-71 QYLKTNNQADELEY
+71 QYLKSSDKADELEY
-85 TFKRLVD
+85 AFKRLVD

-97 RETARPGFSLA
+97 REAARPGFSLA

-113 SAFEDVSLQ
+113 SAFEDISLQ
-122 SILDRIKEKHNLQ
+122 SVLDRIKEKHSLTS
-135 KVKKKLA
+135 VKKVSA
-142 RNAMFGNLFGAL
+142 RCFY
-154 ALHQSGRLS
+154 LS
-163 KEPQVVLG
+163 LCPVSLQEPQVVLG

-180 QHRQHLKDLPTKT
+180 QHRQHLKDLPSKT

-200 IPEEVFEEVLLGAL
+200 VTEVFEAVLLGAL

-232 VALQRFPQTLKP
+232 VALQHFPQTLKP

-251 GSSTIINADNIP
+251 GSSTIINTDNIP

-268 LKMAARSVKKECVLP
+268 LKMAARSVKKERTLP
-283 AVVLDLLKLSLKE
+283 AVALDLLKLSLKE

-301 FWNKAIVDSMFK
+301 FWNKAVVDGMLK

-335 VAQLK
+335 VAQLE
-340 EVLSGEVMMH
+340 EVLSGEVMVH

-370 DVYVSDFL
+370 DAYVSDFL
-378 RNCQD
+378 QACQD
-383 SDKQLAVMVAFSSLT
+383 SDRQLAVMVGFSSLT
-398 NQGYPV
+398 HQGYPV
-404 VPTVWKVVQHL
+404 VPSVWKVVQHL
-415 QPAALQNYVEWLK
+415 QPAALRNYVGWLK
-428 TMFLQPQ
+428 NMFLQPQ

-449 NQEGKEQKENSIF
+449 NKEGQEQRENCVF
-462 RLRKWIVARLSSI
+462 RLRKWIVARLVSI
-475 IDNHQVKKQEDLIM
+475 IDNHQVKKEEDLIM

-498 AFFSAK
+498 AFFSTK
-504 KPSADIPETAGKLS
+504 KASPDILETKGKIS
-518 VPLDDKTRVVL
+518 VPLDEKTRGVL
-529 VNSFFGL
+529 VSSFFGL
-536 LLSMHHLPLTED
+536 LLSMHHLPLSED
-548 SAEGATVNQK
+548 LAEGAAANQK

-577 TQVLL
+577 AQVLL
-582 NQPKHV
+582 NQPKYVH
-588 QSNKPFSP
+588 SNQPFSP

-607 SVASLKKKAKK
+607 SVANLKKKAKK
-618 GQTAEWSAF
+618 GQTAESGAF

-644 LVDIMKDLQSC
+644 LLDIMKDLQSC

-669 KQATEQEEE
+669 KQAPDQGEE

-721 AILDVLDSEK
+721 AILDVSNTFK
-731 DDEENSAVVV
+731 DDNSDE
-741 TDDIDKT
+741 TDDDSD
-748 QKKPEDDDDEEDEE
+748 EDEDEEAMEEEGEEEVEEEEEDDDDDEEDEE
-762 MEVDKSDESDD
+762 EEVEVD
-773 GSDEDED
+773 
-780 EGEEAMEE
+780 EA
-788 EEDEEEEEEEDID
+788 
-801 EEGEVD
+801 VD
-807 QNFRLE
+807 QNFRLK
-813 LMKVLQQQNALATE
+813 LMKVLQQQKALATE
-827 EDGSSDEDM
+827 EDGSSDEDL

-843 LDKSLAALFSEQK
+843 LDKSLSALFSEQK
-856 KKTQAKKDEKTKIQ
+856 KKTQAKKDEKTKLK

-883 LDLIEVFV
+883 LDLVEVFV

-906 LLTIID
+906 LLAIID
-912 KGMSSDS
+912 RGMSSDS
-919 HQQEQDFLRRV
+919 GQQEQDFLRRA
-930 ADIFRNQLCRSKV
+930 ADIFRNQLCRSRV
-943 YCRTAGDRQGQLHDL
+943 YCRTVGDRQGELHDL

-968 LSDSSVCL
+968 LPDSSVSL

-984 VVKVL
+984 LVKVL

-1000 PTADRAAANDFK
+1000 ETAEK

-1017 DVDRVSTIFR
+1017 DVDRVSAIFR
-1027 NALSSFMSR
+1027 ESLTTFMNR
-1036 RKSPLTAQMFTDLFT
+1036 RKSPLTTQMFTDLFV
-1051 RFPVLCVNLLDT
+1051 RFPVLCINLLDT

-1070 GVRVHQ
+1070 GVRKHQ

-1091 EVQQLLSGDQWTEL
+1091 EVQQLLSGSQWTEL
-1105 CAKVTGQL
+1105 CVKITDVTQ
-1113 AACLQAVG
+1113 CSNS
-1121 QTESKVVKEK
+1121 SKVVKEK
-1131 VLKTLEL
+1131 VVKTLEL
-1138 CQFLVKIVNL
+1138 CQFLVKLIHQ

-1158 QNVLQSLTSV
+1158 QKVLQSLTSI

-1183 VMKHFGVM
+1183 VMKHFGVI
-1191 KPKVEKVKPDKE
+1191 KPKVEKTKSDKE
-1203 ADQQAAPKK
+1203 AQQQPASKK

-1220 KKRKKRNKPVLE
+1220 KKRKKRQKPVLE

-1238 TSTNKPG
+1238 TSTDKP
-1245 AAKGQAKKKNDK
+1245 AADKGQAKKKHDRK
-1257 KMKQKRPADGATAS
+1257 TKQKRPANGATAS
-1271 HPNPAK
+1271 QPSPAK
-1277 KSKTQSESKPAKKK
+1277 KSKMQSESKPAKKRK
-1291 KPKQKKGGGGQM
+1291 KPKQKKEGGGQM

>member
-1 MHVFPLQQHGQQ
+1 
-13 LCCCEEMSVEMV
+13 MSGEMV
-25 EELSVKAAQPVRPAG
+25 EVSVKAPEPVRTTG
-40 ILQQNRVF
+40 VLQQNRVF

-63 LKAVENLI
+63 LKAVGELI
-71 QYLKTNNQADELEY
+71 RYLKTHNQADELDY

-97 RETARPGFSLA
+97 REAARPGFSLA

-113 SAFEDVSLQ
+113 SSFEDVSLQ
-122 SILDRIKEKHNLQ
+122 SVLNRVREKHNPQ
-135 KVKKKLA
+135 TVKKKLL
-142 RNAMFGNLFGAL
+142 RNAFFGNLFGVL
-154 ALHQSGRLS
+154 ALYQSGRLS

-180 QHRQHLKDLPTKT
+180 QQRQHLKDLPTKT

-200 IPEEVFEEVLLGAL
+200 IPEEVFEEVLFSAL
-214 QTDLAS
+214 QADLAS

-251 GSSTIINADNIP
+251 GCSTIINADNIP

-301 FWNKAIVDSMFK
+301 FWNNAIINGMLK
-313 EQPGPTHYLS
+313 EQPGPAHYLS

-340 EVLSGEVMMH
+340 EVLSGDVMMH

-378 RNCQD
+378 EGCQD
-383 SDKQLAVMVAFSSLT
+383 PDRQLAVMVGFSSLT

-404 VPTVWKVVQHL
+404 VPSVWRVVQHL
-415 QPAALQNYVEWLK
+415 QPAALQQYVDWLK
-428 TMFLQPQ
+428 KMFLQPQ
-435 LDKLL
+435 TDQLL

-449 NQEGKEQKENSIF
+449 NPEGREQKENAIF
-462 RLRKWIVARLSSI
+462 RLRKWIIARLSSI
-475 IDNHQVKKQEDLIM
+475 IDNHQVKRQEDLIL

-504 KPSADIPETAGKLS
+504 KASADIPETAGKLS
-518 VPLDDKTRVVL
+518 VPLDDKTRGVL

-536 LLSMHHLPLTED
+536 LLSMHHLPLIED
-548 SAEGATVNQK
+548 TAEGAAVNQK
-558 RALGVTA
+558 RPLGVTS

-577 TQVLL
+577 AQVLL

-588 QSNKPFSP
+588 QSSQPFSP
-596 EQRQAWDSMLE
+596 EQKQAWDGMLE
-607 SVASLKKKAKK
+607 SVSKLKKKAKK
-618 GQTAEWSAF
+618 GPNAESTAF

-644 LVDIMKDLQSC
+644 LLDIMKDLQSC

-664 KKKKK
+664 KKKKTTKK
-669 KQATEQEEE
+669 KQATEEEEE

-701 QVCKTVF
+701 QVCRTVF

-721 AILDVLDSEK
+721 AILDVLDPEK
-731 DDEENSAVVV
+731 DDEEDSAVVV
-741 TDDIDKT
+741 TDDNKT
-748 QKKPEDDDDEEDEE
+748 QKKPDEEDDEDHDEEMEESDGSDDDSDEDEDNEDDDDE
-762 MEVDKSDESDD
+762 DD
-773 GSDEDED
+773 
-780 EGEEAMEE
+780 EAMEE
-788 EEDEEEEEEEDID
+788 EEV
-801 EEGEVD
+801 GEVD
-807 QNFRLE
+807 QSFRLE

-827 EDGSSDEDM
+827 EDGSDDEDL

-843 LDKSLAALFSEQK
+843 LDKGLAALFSEQK
-856 KKTQAKKDEKTKIQ
+856 KKSQAKKDEKAKLQ

-883 LDLIEVFV
+883 LDLVEVFV

-912 KGMSSDS
+912 RGMSSDS
-919 HQQEQDFLRRV
+919 HQQEQDFLRRA

-943 YCRTAGDRQGQLHDL
+943 YCRTVGDRQGELHDL
-958 LDKLMTKTQK
+958 LEKLMTKTQK
-968 LSDSSVCL
+968 LSDSAVCL

-995 ETKEE
+995 DAKEE
-1000 PTADRAAANDFK
+1000 QTNDLR

-1017 DVDRVSTIFR
+1017 DVDRVSAVFR
-1027 NALSSFMSR
+1027 EALSSFMSK
-1036 RKSPLTAQMFTDLFT
+1036 RKSPLTAQMFTDLFN
-1051 RFPVLCVNLLDT
+1051 RFPVLCVSLLDA

-1091 EVQQLLSGDQWTEL
+1091 EVQQLLSGDRWAEL

-1113 AACLQAVG
+1113 AASLQQVG
-1121 QTESKVVKEK
+1121 ETESKVVKEK
-1131 VLKTLEL
+1131 VVKTLEL
-1138 CQFLVKIVNL
+1138 CQFLVKHVHQ
-1148 QKLSVDLEPL
+1148 QKVSVDLEPL
-1158 QNVLQSLTSV
+1158 QKVLQSLTGV
-1168 ITFKKTGKLEDTYWA
+1168 IAFKKTGKLEDTYWA
-1183 VMKHFGVM
+1183 VVKHFGVI
-1191 KPKVEKVKPDKE
+1191 KPKVEKKKPDKD
-1203 ADQQAAPKK
+1203 ADQQQAPKK

-1220 KKRKKRNKPVLE
+1220 KKRKKRLQPVLE
-1232 PAADNS
+1232 PAGDNLTSAD
-1238 TSTNKPG
+1238 KPG
-1245 AAKGQAKKKNDK
+1245 AAKGQAKKKHDK
-1257 KMKQKRPADGATAS
+1257 KAKQKRPADGATAS
-1271 HPNPAK
+1271 QPNPAK
-1277 KSKTQSESKPAKKK
+1277 KSKTQSDSTPAKKKKK
-1291 KPKQKKGGGGQM
+1291 KPKQKKEGGGKM

>member
-1 MHVFPLQQHGQQ
+1 SSMDCSL
-13 LCCCEEMSVEMV
+13 
-25 EELSVKAAQPVRPAG
+25 KAAVPVRPTG
-40 ILQQNRVF
+40 VLQQNRVF

-63 LKAVENLI
+63 LKAIEDLI
-71 QYLKTNNQADELEY
+71 KYLKTNNKADELEY

-92 GLAHT
+92 GLAHI
-97 RETARPGFSLA
+97 REAARPGFSLA

-122 SILDRIKEKHNLQ
+122 SVLKRIKEKHNLQ
-135 KVKKKLA
+135 TVKKKLVRSA
-142 RNAMFGNLFGAL
+142 LFGNLFGVL
-154 ALHQSGRLS
+154 ALHQSGRIS
-163 KEPQVVLG
+163 TEPQVVLG

-193 MMDILTE
+193 MTDILNE
-200 IPEEVFEEVLLGAL
+200 ISEEVFEEVLLSAL

-220 AFRTPEQLQLLL
+220 AFSTPEQLQLLL

-251 GSSTIINADNIP
+251 GSTTIINADNIP

-268 LKMAARSVKKECVLP
+268 MKMAAQSVKKERVLP
-283 AVVLDLLKLSLKE
+283 TVVLDLLKLSLKE

-301 FWNKAIVDSMFK
+301 FWNNAIINGMLK
-313 EQPGPTHYLS
+313 EQPGPAHYLS

-335 VAQLK
+335 IAQLK
-340 EVLSGEVMMH
+340 AVLSGEVITL
-350 YGEHVVSAQKPDRFK
+350 YGEHVVSKPDRFK

-370 DVYVSDFL
+370 DTYVSDFL
-378 RNCQD
+378 QACQD
-383 SDKQLAVMVAFSSLT
+383 PDKQLAVMVGFSSLT

-404 VPTVWKVVQHL
+404 VPSVWRVVQHL
-415 QPAALQNYVEWLK
+415 QPAALQHYVEWLK
-428 TMFLQPQ
+428 KMFLQPE

-475 IDNHQVKKQEDLIM
+475 IDNHQVKRQEDLIM
-489 DVARFVFFH
+489 DMARFVFFH

-504 KPSADIPETAGKLS
+504 KASADIPETMEKLS
-518 VPLDDKTRVVL
+518 IPLDDRTRGVL
-529 VNSFFGL
+529 INSFFGL
-536 LLSMHHLPLTED
+536 LLSMHHLPQTED
-548 SAEGATVNQK
+548 SSEDAAINQK
-558 RALGVTA
+558 RPLGVTA
-565 DGTMWIYHLVQY
+565 DGTMWIYQLVQY
-577 TQVLL
+577 AQVLL
-582 NQPKHV
+582 SQPKHA
-588 QSNKPFSP
+588 QSSKPFSP

-607 SVASLKKKAKK
+607 SVSNLRKKAKK
-618 GQTAEWSAF
+618 GPTAENTAF

-633 VGMHLFKAPEE
+633 VGMHFFKWSKNSECCLKVCECVCLLPEA
-644 LVDIMKDLQSC
+644 VTD
-655 VDKAQEKKA
+655 
-664 KKKKK
+664 
-669 KQATEQEEE
+669 QEEE

-708 SSICPHVTAAALT
+708 SSICPNVTAAALT
-721 AILDVLDSEK
+721 AILDV
-731 DDEENSAVVV
+731 N
-741 TDDIDKT
+741 
-748 QKKPEDDDDEEDEE
+748 
-762 MEVDKSDESDD
+762 
-773 GSDEDED
+773 DEDED
-780 EGEEAMEE
+780 DKDKDEDDEDGDEDDEDGDDDEAMEE
-788 EEDEEEEEEEDID
+788 EEEAM

-807 QNFRLE
+807 QSFRLE
-813 LMKVLQQQNALATE
+813 LMKVLQQQNAL
-827 EDGSSDEDM
+827 EDGSDDEDL

-870 KEKTLVRDFKIKV
+870 KEKTLVRDFKIKMSYS
-883 LDLIEVFV
+883 LVFV

-906 LLTIID
+906 LLNIID
-912 KGMSSDS
+912 QGMSSDS
-919 HQQEQDFLRRV
+919 DQQEQDFLRRA

-943 YCRTAGDRQGQLHDL
+943 YCRTVGDRQGELHDL

-968 LSDSSVCL
+968 LSDSSVSL

-995 ETKEE
+995 ETKDDKAEL
-1000 PTADRAAANDFK
+1000 R

-1017 DVDRVSTIFR
+1017 DVDRVSAVFR
-1027 NALSSFMSR
+1027 EALSSFLSK
-1036 RKSPLTAQMFTDLFT
+1036 RKSPLTTQMFTDLFN
-1051 RFPVLCVNLLDT
+1051 RFPVSTTTHLRGT
-1063 AVQHITS
+1063 E
-1070 GVRVHQ
+1070 VRSAHHADRSHVS
-1076 QGQACVLVLRAMQSR
+1076 GQACVLVLRAMQSR
-1091 EVQQLLSGDQWTEL
+1091 DVQQLLSGAPWTEL
-1105 CAKVTGQL
+1105 CVKVTGQL
-1113 AACLQAVG
+1113 AASLQQVG
-1121 QTESKVVKEK
+1121 ETESKVIKEK

-1138 CQFLVKIVNL
+1138 CQFLVKHVHQ

-1158 QNVLQSLTSV
+1158 KKVLQSLTSM

-1191 KPKVEKVKPDKE
+1191 KPKVEKTKPDKNAE
-1203 ADQQAAPKK
+1203 QQQVSKK

-1220 KKRKKRNKPVLE
+1220 KKRKKRKNPVLE
-1232 PAADNS
+1232 PAGEKP
-1238 TSTNKPG
+1238 TSTDKPG
-1245 AAKGQAKKKNDK
+1245 ADKGQGKKKHDK
-1257 KMKQKRPADGATAS
+1257 KTKQKRQADGATAS
-1271 HPNPAK
+1271 QPSPAK
-1277 KSKTQSESKPAKKK
+1277 KSKTLSENKQAKKKKK
-1291 KPKQKKGGGGQM
+1291 KPKQKKEGGGKM